1 MIGGTRVSKNDVR
14 LEAYGTFDELSAFVA
29 VLSDSD
35 GVDPHQIEVMER
47 IQNSLLILESC
58 LALEQEDTNV
68 SKYIP
73 HLTDDDVLFLESEI
87 DAINAQ
93 LEPLKSLIVPGGNIL
108 ASRSHVCRTVCRR
121 AERRLVEMGV
131 EYEVDDILRRV
142 SYIEFHSR
150 MHYILLYSAKSKRN
164 VIKVLGYIIIGII
177 TVISIASGG
186 SIAVQ
191 ALKNY
196 LAGIVLAKCRKVCI
210 MVPML
215 VG

>member
-1 MIGGTRVSKNDVR
+1 MKTYTKTGDKGTTSLIGGTRVSKNDVR
-14 LEAYGTFDELSAFVA
+14 LEAYGTFDELSAFIA
-29 VLSDSD
+29 VLSDSEGID
-35 GVDPHQIEVMER
+35 QHQIEVMER

-121 AERRLVEMGV
+121 AERRLVEMGE
-131 EYEVDDILRRV
+131 EYEVDDILRRFV
-142 SYIEFHSR
+142 NRLSDYFFVLSR
-150 MHYILLYSAKSKRN
+150 YFMKK
-164 VIKVLGYIIIGII
+164 
-177 TVISIASGG
+177 
-186 SIAVQ
+186 
-191 ALKNY
+191 
-196 LAGIVLAKCRKVCI
+196 AGIVEKPWKPIR
-210 MVPML
+210 
-215 VG
+215 

>member
-1 MIGGTRVSKNDVR
+1 MKIYTKTGDKGTTSLIGGTRVSKSDVR

-131 EYEVDDILRRV
+131 EYEVDDILRRFV
-142 SYIEFHSR
+142 NRIYDYFFVLSR
-150 MHYILLYSAKSKRN
+150 YFMKK
-164 VIKVLGYIIIGII
+164 
-177 TVISIASGG
+177 
-186 SIAVQ
+186 
-191 ALKNY
+191 
-196 LAGIVLAKCRKVCI
+196 AGIVEKPWEPIR
-210 MVPML
+210 
-215 VG
+215 

>member
-1 MIGGTRVSKNDVR
+1 MKTYTKTGDKGTTSLIGGTRVSKNDVR

-35 GVDPHQIEVMER
+35 GVDQHQIEVMER

-131 EYEVDDILRRV
+131 EYEVDDILRRFV
-142 SYIEFHSR
+142 NRLSDYFFVLSR
-150 MHYILLYSAKSKRN
+150 YFMKK
-164 VIKVLGYIIIGII
+164 
-177 TVISIASGG
+177 
-186 SIAVQ
+186 
-191 ALKNY
+191 
-196 LAGIVLAKCRKVCI
+196 AGIVEKPWKPIR
-210 MVPML
+210 
-215 VG
+215 